1 MVWTKGVREETDEK
15 EKLRSW
21 WRPIGGGERKETNQ
35 GYCRAACRWAGKWRP
50 HSIQVRGP
58 KKGLLRREGHSL
70 KRRWIWFQAYRFYR
84 LSANPAPPGAHPPEC
99 EGPALGAWKRE
110 GSSSS
115 LVEASQ
121 NRSRA
126 GGRNAPASGIWRVY
140 FIASMEISPRSSE
153 GRDVDAQRGPWR
165 YVCECI
171 YNPRLF
177 FFAYFQIALFTQLF
191 PNSASLFIFVL
202 AGNRGEGSAF

>member
-1 MVWTKGVREETDEK
+1 MTMVWTKGVHEETDEK

-21 WRPIGGGERKETNQ
+21 WRPIGGGECKETNQ

-50 HSIQVRGP
+50 HSIQDRGP

-70 KRRWIWFQAYRFYR
+70 KRRLIWFQAYRFYR

-121 NRSRA
+121 NRSPCR
-126 GGRNAPASGIWRVY
+126 GKKCSRL
-140 FIASMEISPRSSE
+140 
-153 GRDVDAQRGPWR
+153 RD
-165 YVCECI
+165 
-171 YNPRLF
+171 LK
-177 FFAYFQIALFTQLF
+177 
-191 PNSASLFIFVL
+191 SLFHRID
-202 AGNRGEGSAF
+202 GNLPQIKRGSRCGRTMRTMKICVWMYI